1 MRMRPAGVE
10 RAVGDAATDA
20 AAIDAFFPRHRA
32 QAVARGALEIVAK
45 TLAGLALLAGQRG
58 DAGERIDIAHAHDAA
73 GRGVAAVRHFVEYG
87 RLFKVDPGWLL
98 FDGDRFGGDHA
109 GGGFRE
115 VGKAALAASS
125 LTVDIPIVSWI
136 SAGELG
142 GQDGVVNLS
151 DYPTIPAADL
161 EEGEWIA
168 LRVDG
173 PSMNKISPPDSIIFV
188 NLRDKRLVTN
198 GCYVISY
205 ESGRATCKRW
215 RPNDSPPFQPAS
227 YLDIPPPELEGAIT
241 IIGRVKRSMIDM

>member
-1 MRMRPAGVE
+1 MVE
-10 RAVGDAATDA
+10 
-20 AAIDAFFPRHRA
+20 PRHRLQ
-32 QAVARGALEIVAK
+32 QARAE
-45 TLAGLALLAGQRG
+45 AGYASPS
-58 DAGERIDIAHAHDAA
+58 DAA
-73 GRGVAAVRHFVEYG
+73 RALRDINKNTLISHENGNRPLSRKAAEKYG

-115 VGKAALAASS
+115 AGQAALAASP

-142 GQDGVVNLS
+142 GQDGVVDLS

-198 GCYVISY
+198 GCYVISD
-205 ESGRATCKRW
+205 ESGRATYKRW